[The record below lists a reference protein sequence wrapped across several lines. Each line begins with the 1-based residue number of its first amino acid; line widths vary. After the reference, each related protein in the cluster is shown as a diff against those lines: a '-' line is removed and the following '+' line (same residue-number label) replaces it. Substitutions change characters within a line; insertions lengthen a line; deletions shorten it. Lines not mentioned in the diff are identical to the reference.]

1 MTLVTMFG
9 SVLQPSSVRGL
20 ATPWTYFLLRLSL
33 SSVVLLDSSAGSP
46 VHVLML
52 SIQAVHGH
60 DNSTINIVVV
70 VVTIIITAVL
80 IFTRQRI
87 SPTLYDAVHSI
98 SSSPYAARRA
108 PGQ

>member
-20 ATPWTYFLLRLSL
+20 ATPWTYFLRLSL

-52 SIQAVHGH
+52 SIQAVRGH

-70 VVTIIITAVL
+70 VVIIIITAVL